1 MEQSVGVNEEGR
13 DHMVFQLASP
23 LLDACVMA
31 ILDQGDAYGYLLTQ
45 QIRQIVDISE
55 STLYPVLRRLD
66 KEQLL
71 VTYDQPFQGRNR
83 RYYRLTDEGK
93 EKLTFYRQEWTEYM
107 ERISSI
113 LVPEPEEMKAD
124 AEDAVITE
132 VEAGEEFPVDAV
144 GADKEIKVGTETKAA
159 KEMKAGF
166 VEAKSEEKVSAEI
179 VETTETTEIMDTLSE
194 KSPEDVL
201 EGGE

>member
-1 MEQSVGVNEEGR
+1 
-13 DHMVFQLASP
+13 MVFQLASP

-83 RYYRLTDEGK
+83 RYYHLTDEGR
-93 EKLTFYRQEWTEYM
+93 EKLSFYRQEWTEYM

-113 LVPEPEEMKAD
+113 LVLKPEVEPEAMKVVV
-124 AEDAVITE
+124 EDADSKE
-132 VEAGEEFPVDAV
+132 VEAGEELRADAV
-144 GADKEIKVGTETKAA
+144 EAGKEIKVGTEVEAGT
-159 KEMKAGF
+159 EMKADTVAG
-166 VEAKSEEKVSAEI
+166 AEI
-179 VETTETTEIMDTLSE
+179 VESTGTIEIMDTSSE
-194 KSPEDVL
+194 ESPEDVL

>member
-1 MEQSVGVNEEGR
+1 
-13 DHMVFQLASP
+13 MVFQLASP

-31 ILDQGDAYGYLLTQ
+31 ILDQEDAYGYLLTQ

-83 RYYRLTDEGK
+83 RYYRLTDEGR
-93 EKLTFYRQEWTEYM
+93 EKLTYYRQEWKEYM

-113 LVPEPEEMKAD
+113 LVPE
-124 AEDAVITE
+124 AE
-132 VEAGEEFPVDAV
+132 
-144 GADKEIKVGTETKAA
+144 
-159 KEMKAGF
+159 EMKAGF

>member
-1 MEQSVGVNEEGR
+1 
-13 DHMVFQLASP
+13 MVFQLASP

-113 LVPEPEEMKAD
+113 LVPEAEEMKAD

-144 GADKEIKVGTETKAA
+144 GADKEIKVGTETEAA

>member
-1 MEQSVGVNEEGR
+1 MEQSVGVIGERR

-93 EKLTFYRQEWTEYM
+93 EKLAFYRQEWKEYM

-113 LVPEPEEMKAD
+113 LVPESEEMKNG
-124 AEDAVITE
+124 AED
-132 VEAGEEFPVDAV
+132 EAGEEIQADAV
-144 GADKEIKVGTETKAA
+144 EAGKEIKVGTEVEAGT
-159 KEMKAGF
+159 EMKADTVAG
-166 VEAKSEEKVSAEI
+166 AEI
-179 VETTETTEIMDTLSE
+179 AESTGTIEIMDTSSE
-194 KSPEDVL
+194 VSPEDVL

>member
-1 MEQSVGVNEEGR
+1 
-13 DHMVFQLASP
+13 MVFQLASP

-93 EKLTFYRQEWTEYM
+93 EKLAFYRQEWKEYM

-113 LVPEPEEMKAD
+113 LVPESEEMKNG
-124 AEDAVITE
+124 AED
-132 VEAGEEFPVDAV
+132 EAGEEIQADAV
-144 GADKEIKVGTETKAA
+144 EAGKEIKVGTEVEAGT
-159 KEMKAGF
+159 EMKADTVAG
-166 VEAKSEEKVSAEI
+166 AEI
-179 VETTETTEIMDTLSE
+179 AESTGTIEIMDTSSE
-194 KSPEDVL
+194 VSPEDVL